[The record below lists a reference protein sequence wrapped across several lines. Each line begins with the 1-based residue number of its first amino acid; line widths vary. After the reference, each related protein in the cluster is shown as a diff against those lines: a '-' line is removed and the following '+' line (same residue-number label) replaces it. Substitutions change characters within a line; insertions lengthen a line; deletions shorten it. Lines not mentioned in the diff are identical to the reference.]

1 MDWWLNTIGNSLQ
14 IIGSIAVFGAA
25 IKWGRSIMKDH
36 EIATFLIGTILFF
49 SVLVSTTALSERLG
63 MLPIRKQE
71 QVFNKHFNN
80 EPVVLDD
87 HEFYNC
93 VFENVT
99 IKYAGGS
106 YRIENPRF
114 VQPIKLQTTS
124 VVAFR
129 TVALLRDLGALNP
142 AIINQ

>member
-14 IIGSIAVFGAA
+14 IVGSIAFFGAA
-25 IKWGRSIMKDH
+25 IQWGRSIMKDH
-36 EIATFLIGTILFF
+36 EISTILIATILGL
-49 SVLVSTTALSERLG
+49 SVLVSTASLSERLG

-106 YRIENPRF
+106 YRIENPKF

-124 VVAFR
+124 LVAFR